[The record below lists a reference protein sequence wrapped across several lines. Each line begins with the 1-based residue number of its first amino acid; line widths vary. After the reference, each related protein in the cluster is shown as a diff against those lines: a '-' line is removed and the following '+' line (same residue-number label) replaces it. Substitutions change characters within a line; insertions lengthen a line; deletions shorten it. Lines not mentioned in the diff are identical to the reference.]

1 MEVALLYPYTSIVKT
16 LVLIGCGALL
26 GACEEQPNARS
37 ETTSARDTDASM
49 DDEVIRVDPIELTIE
64 GVADETVYVDIER
77 GETALRRLTRAEF
90 VSAVK
95 GVVGDVVVPGIAE
108 PDVARG
114 GLRSIGASWLT
125 YTARGVESVESA
137 VYEIAEQVISEPALR
152 SRNIPCSPNTVRD
165 DECARTTL
173 LAMSTLAWRRPV
185 EPAELDAIVD
195 VVGRAGVELD
205 DFYQGLTYGM
215 AAIFQSPEFLYR
227 VEVGTGSASS
237 TQRPLSDHELAARL
251 SFFLWNQP
259 PDEQLRNAAKSG
271 ELGTRSGLFAQATRL
286 LNDPQARHGIRALF
300 DDYLQLYELD
310 HLAKDPTVFEH
321 FNDRLEYAREE
332 TLQLIEDLVFESPR
346 DFRQLLTTR
355 VTYINPMLASIYQ
368 VPAVEERG
376 FSRVEL
382 PVEMGRAGMLG
393 HVSFLAVHAHS
404 RSSSATRRGLAVR
417 TILLCQAIP
426 APPVDVDTSIPEP
439 SAEVQT
445 LRDRV
450 KEHLENPSCAGC
462 HQLTDPIGLG
472 LENFDG
478 IGRYRETEY
487 GTTIDPAGK
496 LDGLGFDNAVELGE
510 RIRNH
515 HDFAP
520 CIVKVL
526 SRYAIGRTE
535 GGDESDWLD
544 ILTERFQ
551 HHGYQLK
558 PLILELVMSPLFRGN
573 GALKEAK

>member
-1 MEVALLYPYTSIVKT
+1 MLYPFTSFVKT
-16 LVLIGCGALL
+16 CVVIACVTLW
-26 GACEEQPNARS
+26 ACEEQPESR
-37 ETTSARDTDASM
+37 TDTSDALEVQA
-49 DDEVIRVDPIELTIE
+49 DAEDEFVHAAPIDLAID
-64 GVADETVYVDIER
+64 GVADESVFVDIER

-90 VSAVK
+90 VSAIK
-95 GVVGDVVVPGIAE
+95 GVLGDVVVPGIAE

-114 GLRSIGASWLT
+114 GLKSIGASWVT
-125 YTARGVESVESA
+125 YTARGVESVENA
-137 VYEIAEQVISEPALR
+137 VYDIAKQVISDPSLR
-152 SRNIPCSPNTVRD
+152 DRNLPCSPSSARD

-173 LAMSTLAWRRPV
+173 LGMSTLAWRRPV
-185 EPAELDAIVD
+185 ESSELDAIVD
-195 VVGRAGVELD
+195 VVGRASAELD
-205 DFYQGLTYGM
+205 SFHEGLVYGM

-227 VEVGTGSASS
+227 YEVGTGSASS
-237 TQRPLSDHELAARL
+237 TQRVLTDHELAARL

-259 PDEQLRNAAKSG
+259 PDDRLRKAADAG
-271 ELGTRSGLFAQATRL
+271 ELSTRAGLFAQAKRL
-286 LNDPQARHGIRALF
+286 LNDPKARHGIRALF
-300 DDYLQLYELD
+300 NDYLKLYELD

-321 FNDRLEYAREE
+321 FNDRLGEYAREE
-332 TLQLIEDLVFESPR
+332 TLQLIEDLVFETPR

-368 VPAVEERG
+368 VPALAEQG

-382 PVEMGRAGMLG
+382 PAAMGRAGMLG

-450 KEHLENPSCAGC
+450 QEHLENPSCAGC

-496 LDGLGFDNAVELGE
+496 LDGQAFENAVELGE

-544 ILTERFQ
+544 VLTERFQ

-558 PLILELVMSPLFRGN
+558 PLILELVMSPLFRSN
-573 GALKEAK
+573 GALKEAQ